1 MNLTMKSVSALLLV
15 GSLSAC
21 GGGSGTTDP
30 IITTDPVTGETIEF
44 DGNYSGTIEGVKINC
59 VNFNCTASAFGETVS
74 ATITESN
81 GNIGISGNWNG
92 SDFSAVIHKDGSY
105 EYKFGTGTDQD
116 LYNEAYIDG
125 RYNQGLTSYQASNLA
140 AVEITHL
147 QGITGEGVSI
157 AVVDGFKHN
166 VTHGAHVKTIVDSIA
181 TGASVTAVNNA
192 ESDGSP
198 DTNILFNTTILNDYD
213 IVNASWGLYLEKE
226 DLKSGGLSD
235 ATSITQLHNELT
247 AIGLTPKYRGNAL
260 QVIAAANDSK
270 SCATITQCNVV
281 AINAALRN
289 ENFVV
294 VGALND
300 EGTKLDSYSNKAGLL
315 MNNFISAPVW
325 ETSEG
330 ARGTSYAAPIVSG
343 TAALIMDKFNN
354 TNANNTLDIIFSTA
368 DDLGVKGVDAVY
380 GHGRLN
386 IGRALSPVG
395 MLK

>member
-1 MNLTMKSVSALLLV
+1 M
-15 GSLSAC
+15 
-21 GGGSGTTDP
+21 
-30 IITTDPVTGETIEF
+30 
-44 DGNYSGTIEGVKINC
+44 
-59 VNFNCTASAFGETVS
+59 
-74 ATITESN
+74 
-81 GNIGISGNWNG
+81 
-92 SDFSAVIHKDGSY
+92 
-105 EYKFGTGTDQD
+105 
-116 LYNEAYIDG
+116 
-125 RYNQGLTSYQASNLA
+125 
-140 AVEITHL
+140 
-147 QGITGEGVSI
+147 
-157 AVVDGFKHN
+157 
-166 VTHGAHVKTIVDSIA
+166 
-181 TGASVTAVNNA
+181 
-192 ESDGSP
+192 
-198 DTNILFNTTILNDYD
+198 NDYD

-226 DLKSGGLSD
+226 DLKSSGISD

-247 AIGLTPKYRGNAL
+247 AIGLTPKYRGDAL

-289 ENFVV
+289 ENFVD

-300 EGTKLDSYSNKAGLL
+300 EGTKLDSYSNQAGLL

>member
-30 IITTDPVTGETIEF
+30 IITTDPITGETIEF

-92 SDFSAVIHKDGSY
+92 SDFSAVIHEDGSY
-105 EYKFGTGTDQD
+105 EYTFGTGTDQD

-147 QGITGEGVSI
+147 QGITGEGIKIVTH
-157 AVVDGFKHN
+157 DWFTGEHN
-166 VTHGAHVKTIVDSIA
+166 AHGAHVENVIESIA
-181 TGASVTAVNNA
+181 TGASNVNLDKGSTLDPDQIEYVLKNADIINQSFGATQTAETFAAWGINDVSN
-192 ESDGSP
+192 
-198 DTNILFNTTILNDYD
+198 LNKLNEIRKSQIEQNHNYG
-213 IVNASWGLYLEKE
+213 GLY
-226 DLKSGGLSD
+226 
-235 ATSITQLHNELT
+235 
-247 AIGLTPKYRGNAL
+247 
-260 QVIAAANDSK
+260 VIAAGNESLDCSDLTK
-270 SCATITQCNVV
+270 CNSHISFQYGSGE
-281 AINAALRN
+281 AIIA
-289 ENFVV
+289 

-300 EGTKLDSYSNKAGLL
+300 EGTALDSYSNKAGLYKDV
-315 MNNFISAPVW
+315 FISAPVW
-325 ETSEG
+325 ESSNG
-330 ARGTSYAAPIVSG
+330 GRGTSYAAPIVSG
-343 TAALIMDKFNN
+343 AAALIMDKFNN
-354 TNANNTLDIIFSTA
+354 TDPYITRDIIFSTA